1 MANHGKRAPL
11 ARMAAG
17 DGILIYSPTTTYP
30 AGERL
35 RTITF
40 VGEVTGKEPE
50 PSDVIA
56 GGYRR
61 AARLREIDPLPLAQ
75 VREHL
80 PASRLRFSFFEL
92 DAVDNRGHPGR
103 MCHPDAADK
112 SPHEDPSAEVVS
124 CMIGS

>member
-1 MANHGKRAPL
+1 MASSSTRRPP
-11 ARMAAG
+11 
-17 DGILIYSPTTTYP
+17 PTRP
-30 AGERL
+30 VRPL
-35 RTITF
+35 RTFTF

-56 GGYRR
+56 GGYRQ

-92 DAVDNRGHPGR
+92 DAVDSRGHPGACAIR
-103 MCHPDAADK
+103 MRLTSHRTRIRPQKWCRA
-112 SPHEDPSAEVVS
+112 
-124 CMIGS
+124 